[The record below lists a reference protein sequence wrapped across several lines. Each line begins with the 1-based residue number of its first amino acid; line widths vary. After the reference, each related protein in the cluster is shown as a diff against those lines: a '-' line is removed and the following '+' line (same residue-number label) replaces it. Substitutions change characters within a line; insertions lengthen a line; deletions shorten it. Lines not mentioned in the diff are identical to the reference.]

1 MNLPFLLRRHSG
13 SAAHADLW
21 RYLPLDT
28 VDEDGVLWRRAPLRG
43 RASTPATTP
52 VAILEVE
59 GVNLLLRPADV
70 QYQFQE
76 RFGRLLRA
84 LPWAVQILVRSE
96 SASTSGEVQ
105 AHATVQESEKALP
118 PLLQTFRAWECQL
131 LRGQE
136 LFRHRCYLV
145 LKGDAFLADRPA
157 SLAVWPARRRPSE
170 QGQAA
175 ALRHLLEERVQSL
188 LDLLAQM
195 GLSARRLHRAAVLD
209 LLYHLF
215 HPQRARQAPRPQ
227 DPPVWGPGQDLEWL
241 APEGLRA
248 TAKALILG
256 EDHLIRHWIV
266 RSWPRQVRSLWLW
279 PLLVATP
286 FELEVSFHLVPVPRT
301 SAQRLLRRKL
311 LEYRSLLSYAQEQQR
326 VRDPLVA
333 LAHQDVERLL
343 DTVGT
348 GQEQLFLSSVY
359 LALHASSPAQLEE
372 RSARLESTLR
382 LLNLWAPLALYEQV
396 PAWQACLPWQDDP
409 INARVLL
416 DSQTLATCLPFV
428 SPTLLQP
435 GGRFE
440 GVSVSENTPV
450 LLDPWASN
458 WRNANRLIIG
468 ASGSGKSFKCK
479 LDIVHALTTPPA
491 QPHPDERHPDEGS
504 IQVIVID
511 PEGEYLPLCEAVAPH
526 GQPVRLAVGMPGS
539 GGGGVNPFVLPRPR
553 SADRAGEVLAEQ
565 VQWLLA
571 LLELLIGQGKEQ
583 PLTASEWS
591 LLERAVQECYRERGM
606 TADPQTHHIE
616 PPLLRDLSR
625 VLRSGVC
632 GPDSSGLADRL
643 QPFTSGS
650 AAALFE
656 PTPLE
661 LESRLTVFDLSG
673 LGSLRAI
680 GQYLVVHLVW
690 RLARSSPHPRLL
702 VIDELWGLFAS
713 TGPGGRLLLEQL
725 FQRARKYFLSI
736 YGVTQH
742 VQILQD
748 SSILANCASVL
759 LLGQEPAAVRQLV
772 ELLQLSEEEGRLLAA
787 LSKGEGLLLLGDQH
801 HLHLRFPAEPQ
812 VAQVI
817 TTDPR
822 QREQLS
828 GQPGK
833 GDRTHEH
840 A

>member
-1 MNLPFLLRRHSG
+1 MELPSLPWRHPG
-13 SAAHADLW
+13 HAQSPLW
-21 RYLPLDT
+21 HYVPLEKL
-28 VDEDGVLWRRAPLRG
+28 DEDGVLWV
-43 RASTPATTP
+43 RASTPAAMP
-52 VAILEVE
+52 VAMLEVE

-105 AHATVQESEKALP
+105 AHATVQESERALP

-157 SLAVWPARRRPSE
+157 SLAVWPARRRRPSE
-170 QGQAA
+170 QGQEE

-195 GLSARRLHRAAVLD
+195 GLSARRLNRAAVLD
-209 LLYHLF
+209 LLYQLF
-215 HPQRARQAPRPQ
+215 HPQRARQDPRPQ
-227 DPPVWGPGQDLEWL
+227 EPNPAWWGPGQEIEWL
-241 APEGLRA
+241 APEGLRT
-248 TAKALILG
+248 TARELILG

-279 PLLVATP
+279 PLLVAAP

-311 LEYRSLLSYAQEQQR
+311 LEYRSLLSYAREQQR

-333 LAHQDVERLL
+333 QAHQDVERLL
-343 DTVGT
+343 DMVGT
-348 GQEQLFLSSVY
+348 GQEQLFLTSIY
-359 LALHASSPAQLEE
+359 FALHASSPAQLEE

-382 LLNLWAPLALYEQV
+382 LLDLWAAPALYEQV
-396 PAWQACLPWQDDP
+396 SAWQACLPWQDDP
-409 INARVLL
+409 IKARVLL
-416 DSQTLATCLPFV
+416 DSQTLATCCPFV
-428 SPTLLQP
+428 TPSLLQP

-450 LLDPWASN
+450 LLDLWASN

-491 QPHPDERHPDEGS
+491 QAHPDEGS

-511 PEGEYLPLCEAVAPH
+511 PEGEYLPLCEALAPYAH
-526 GQPVRLAVGMPGS
+526 HVRLAVGMPGS

-606 TADPQTHHIE
+606 TADPQTHHSE

-673 LGSLRAI
+673 LGSLQAV

-690 RLARSSPHPRLL
+690 RLARSSPRPRLL
-702 VIDELWGLFAS
+702 IIDELWGLVAS

-725 FQRARKYFLSI
+725 FQRARKHYLAI
-736 YGVTQH
+736 YGITQH
-742 VQILQD
+742 VQLLQD

-759 LLGQEPAAVRQLV
+759 LLGQEPAAVSKLV
-772 ELLQLSEEEGRLLAA
+772 ELLHLSEAEASLLVS
-787 LSKGEGLLLLGDQH
+787 LTKGEGLLLLGEQH

-812 VAQVI
+812 VAEVI

-822 QREQLS
+822 QRELLPFARADGERRQR
-828 GQPGK
+828 P
-833 GDRTHEH
+833 
-840 A
+840 

>member
-1 MNLPFLLRRHSG
+1 SG
-13 SAAHADLW
+13 A
-21 RYLPLDT
+21 
-28 VDEDGVLWRRAPLRG
+28 
-43 RASTPATTP
+43 
-52 VAILEVE
+52 
-59 GVNLLLRPADV
+59 
-70 QYQFQE
+70 
-76 RFGRLLRA
+76 
-84 LPWAVQILVRSE
+84 
-96 SASTSGEVQ
+96 VQ
-105 AHATVQESEKALP
+105 AHATLQESERALP

-157 SLAVWPARRRPSE
+157 SLAVWPARRRRPSE

-209 LLYHLF
+209 LLYQLF
-215 HPQRARQAPRPQ
+215 HPQRARQDPRPQ
-227 DPPVWGPGQDLEWL
+227 DPPVWGPGQDIEWL
-241 APEGLRA
+241 APEGLRT
-248 TAKALILG
+248 TAKELILG

-279 PLLVATP
+279 PLLVAAP

-311 LEYRSLLSYAQEQQR
+311 LEYRSLLSYAREQQR

-333 LAHQDVERLL
+333 QAYQDVERLL
-343 DTVGT
+343 DMVGT
-348 GQEQLFLSSVY
+348 GQEQLFLTSISF
-359 LALHASSPAQLEE
+359 ALHASSPAQLEE

-382 LLNLWAPLALYEQV
+382 LLDVWAAPALYEQV
-396 PAWQACLPWQDDP
+396 AAWQACLPWQDDP
-409 INARVLL
+409 IKARVLL
-416 DSQTLATCLPFV
+416 DSQTLATCCPFV

-491 QPHPDERHPDEGS
+491 QAHPDERHPDEGS

-511 PEGEYLPLCEAVAPH
+511 PEGEYLPLCEALAPSAH
-526 GQPVRLAVGMPGS
+526 HVRLAVGMPGS

-553 SADRAGEVLAEQ
+553 SASADRAGEVLAEQ
-565 VQWLLA
+565 IQWLLA

-591 LLERAVQECYRERGM
+591 LLERAVQECYRERGI
-606 TADPQTHHIE
+606 TADPQTHHSE

-673 LGSLRAI
+673 LGSLQAI

-690 RLARSSPHPRLL
+690 RLARSSPRPRLL
-702 VIDELWGLFAS
+702 IIDELWGLVAS

-725 FQRARKYFLSI
+725 FQRARKHYLAI
-736 YGVTQH
+736 YGITQH
-742 VQILQD
+742 VQLLQE

-759 LLGQEPAAVRQLV
+759 LLGQEPAAVSKLV
-772 ELLQLSEEEGRLLAA
+772 ELLQLSEEEARLLVS
-787 LSKGEGLLLLGDQH
+787 LPKGEGLLLLGEQH

-812 VAQVI
+812 VAEVI

-822 QREQLS
+822 QRELLPFARADGERRQR
-828 GQPGK
+828 P
-833 GDRTHEH
+833 
-840 A
+840 